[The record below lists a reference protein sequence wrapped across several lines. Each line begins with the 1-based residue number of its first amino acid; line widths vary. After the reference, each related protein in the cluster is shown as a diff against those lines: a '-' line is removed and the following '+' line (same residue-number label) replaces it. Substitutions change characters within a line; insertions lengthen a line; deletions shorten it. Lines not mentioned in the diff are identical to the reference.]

1 MIEVLTASSLCGHME
16 GGPYFRIQGK
26 FCFSDASSFQGMTK
40 IDSDNKGTDNI
51 RVLTYSLGQY

>member
-16 GGPYFRIQGK
+16 GGYILEYRENFV
-26 FCFSDASSFQGMTK
+26 SDVFSFQGMTK